1 MKVLVCIKEVN
12 YGYVEVEVDETKA
25 GYEDKIYEKA
35 WHEIAE
41 GDNIEWGKTDTD
53 IVNIVNWEK
62 KD

>member
-41 GDNIEWGKTDTD
+41 GDNVEWGKTDTY

>member
-35 WHEIAE
+35 WDEIAE
-41 GDNIEWGKTDTD
+41 GDNVEWGKTDTD
-53 IVNIVNWEK
+53 IVNWK
-62 KD
+62 KED